1 MRKKLTSDIGLAVA
15 LAICRVTPNVSI
27 ECAGC
32 ITVTRFTP
40 NRISRL
46 KIVVTVLTCTTITG
60 RNVIFTATLT
70 SILFEEVK
78 KSLPFTYTVKKKLS
92 MNFTAF
98 YKILYLKIY
107 PNDWFT

>member
-1 MRKKLTSDIGLAVA
+1 MREKLTPNIGLAVA

-27 ECAGC
+27 ERAGC

-46 KIVVTVLTCTTITG
+46 KIVVTVLTRTTITG

-70 SILFEEVK
+70 SILFEKVK
-78 KSLPFTYTVKKKLS
+78 TSLLFTYTVKIKLS
-92 MNFTAF
+92 VNSTAF
-98 YKILYLKIY
+98 YKILYLKMY
-107 PNDWFT
+107 SND

>member
-1 MRKKLTSDIGLAVA
+1 MHNKLTSDIGLAVA

-27 ECAGC
+27 ERAGC

-46 KIVVTVLTCTTITG
+46 KIVVTVLTRTTITG

-70 SILFEEVK
+70 SILFEKEKV
-78 KSLPFTYTVKKKLS
+78 SLIHIYNEK
-92 MNFTAF
+92 NF
-98 YKILYLKIY
+98 L
-107 PNDWFT
+107 